1 MEKYLNADFGVD
13 MDIPVTSNEI
23 VNEEKAHLIAKIMA
37 LSDMIDQNKIAEASI
52 ILDGLEK
59 ETDE

>member
-23 VNEEKAHLIAKIMA
+23 VNEEKAHLIAKSMT